1 MKAESD
7 QSKTN
12 RYVLWFREIRNNDVN
27 LVGGKAASLG
37 EMISQLQ
44 GMGVEVPDGFAITV
58 NGYNLF
64 IDQSTGL
71 RGFIKKEVHKVS
83 EAFQKLQSAKE
94 TLETEKQKSENQI
107 PKAFKK
113 AYEEANRS
121 FQLELI
127 KCGGLIR
134 EQISQAPF
142 PDELSRQL
150 GEAYR
155 QLCQESGLETLSLAV
170 RSSATA
176 EDLPDASFAGQQD
189 TYLNISGL
197 ETVKKACL
205 DCFAS
210 LFSNRAI
217 SYREDVRYS
226 QLKKA
231 REAHRNRDEKAE
243 SYHLSVAQAVDHLKV
258 GISVVVQLMVRSDLA
273 YSGVIFTIDTE
284 SGFPDVVY
292 ITAAWGLGE
301 YVVQG
306 RVNPDQHYVFK
317 PTRSVIDEKPGMKD
331 VKLVYG
337 DDGGVKEE
345 VVPVHQRKSFCLQP
359 EEVMKLAEWALVI
372 EKHYGQPIDIE
383 WAKDGLSGK
392 IYIVQARPETVHST
406 KIATEI
412 FQMQKR
418 PDKPIMEGE
427 AVGNRIGQGAVNI
440 IEDSSKISEFVPD
453 EVLVT
458 DMTNPDWESI
468 MKVASAIITN
478 RGGRTCHAA
487 IVSREIGIPCVIGT
501 GHATQVLQPGQ
512 KVTVDCS
519 EGQGLIYD
527 GILPFKISKLDP
539 SRVPKTKTKVML
551 NIGIPEQSFSAGLLP
566 HDGVGLAREEF
577 IINSHIQ
584 IHPLALVHYG
594 VLELLGHQKG
604 LLEYARKVGL
614 QIESLTATYMDKT
627 QYFIDKLAFGIGR
640 IAAGFYPEKVI
651 IRLSDFKSNEYA
663 SLIGGKLF
671 EPRESNPMIG
681 WRGCSRYY
689 DKRYQAAFILECKA
703 IAKVRS
709 EMKLS
714 NVMVML
720 PFCRTPEE
728 GTKVSEIMSDQ
739 GLVRGEPLNSPLELY
754 CMAEIPA
761 NIILADEFSKIVDG
775 FSIGSNDLTQLTLG
789 LDRDSELLSH
799 IYDERNTAVKR
810 MISQLIEVAH
820 RNGCTVGI
828 CGQAPSDFPSFTAF
842 LVEEGIDS
850 ISLSPDTLIQTKAL
864 TFLMEVAKSK
874 GISYEEIDKDFI
886 TKTLKKYGDDLI
898 QEVSRLIDQER
909 QKKAKELRI
918 MPRRP
923 ARI

>member
-1 MKAESD
+1 MKAESNV
-7 QSKTN
+7 SKKD
-12 RYVLWFREIRNNDVN
+12 RLIMWFREIRNDNVN

-37 EMISQLQ
+37 EMISQLHE
-44 GMGVEVPDGFAITV
+44 MGVKVPDGFAITV
-58 NGYNLF
+58 DGFDLF
-64 IDQSTGL
+64 INQSPGL
-71 RGFIKKEVHKVS
+71 KEFIKKEVNRVS
-83 EAFQKLQSAKE
+83 RAFQELQTAKDA
-94 TLETEKQKSENQI
+94 LETEKQKAGNQVS
-107 PKAFKK
+107 AGFKK
-113 AYEEANRS
+113 TYEDANRT
-121 FQLELI
+121 FQLDLV
-127 KCGGLIR
+127 KCGDLIR
-134 EQISQAPF
+134 ERISQAPL
-142 PDELSRQL
+142 PEELSRQL
-150 GEAYR
+150 ETAYN
-155 QLCQESGLETLSLAV
+155 QLCRESGLDAPSLAV

-197 ETVKKACL
+197 EMVKRACL

-231 REAHRNRDEKAE
+231 REAHHNRDEKAE
-243 SYHLSVAQAVDHLKV
+243 AYHLSIARAVDHLEV
-258 GISVVVQLMVRSDLA
+258 GLSVAVQLMVRSDLA
-273 YSGVIFTIDTE
+273 SSGVIFTIDTE
-284 SGFPDVVY
+284 SGFEDVVY

-317 PTRSVIDEKPGMKD
+317 PTMSVIDEKPGMKD
-331 VKLVYG
+331 VKLIYG

-345 VVPVHQRKSFCLQP
+345 VVPVYQRKSFCLQP
-359 EEVMKLAEWALVI
+359 EEIMKLAEWALVI

-383 WAKDGLSGK
+383 WAKDGLTDK
-392 IYIVQARPETVHST
+392 LYIVQARPETVHST
-406 KIATEI
+406 KTSTEI
-412 FQMQKR
+412 FQLQKR
-418 PDKPIMEGE
+418 PEKPIIEGE
-427 AVGNRIGQGAVNI
+427 AVGNKIGQGAINI
-440 IEDSSKISEFVPD
+440 IQDSSRISEFVPD

-478 RGGRTCHAA
+478 KGGRTCHAA

-501 GHATQVLQPGQ
+501 GLATDVLQDGQ

-527 GILPFKISKLDP
+527 GILPFKISKLDI

-551 NIGIPEQSFSAGLLP
+551 NIGIPEQSFSAGRLP

-614 QIESLTATYMDKT
+614 QIESLTAAYLDKT

-663 SLIGGKLF
+663 NLIGGKLF
-671 EPRESNPMIG
+671 EPKESNPMIG

-703 IAKVRS
+703 IAKVRN

-728 GTKVSEIMSDQ
+728 GAKVSEIMSEQ
-739 GLVRGEPLNSPLELY
+739 GLVRGEPVDSPLELY

-761 NIILADEFSKIVDG
+761 NIVLADEFSKIVDG
-775 FSIGSNDLTQLTLG
+775 FSIGSNDLTQLALG

-820 RNGCTVGI
+820 RNGCKVGI

-842 LVEEGIDS
+842 LIEEGIDS
-850 ISLSPDTLIQTKAL
+850 ISLNPDTLIQTKAL
-864 TFLMEVAKSK
+864 TFLMETAKGK
-874 GISYEEIDKDFI
+874 GISYEEIDDAFI
-886 TKTLKKYGDDLI
+886 TKTLKKYGNDLV
-898 QEVSRLIDQER
+898 QEVTRLIEQER